1 MTDKVL
7 EAITFKLTPGVTDQ
21 AFLRM
26 AEQANAFLAKQD
38 GFIAR
43 RLAKGD
49 DEVWQEHVEW
59 ESLDAAQKAF
69 RVAEEDP
76 GMADFL
82 AAYDP
87 GSMTMAFRKLALA
100 MN

>member
-1 MTDKVL
+1 MTDKIL
-7 EAITFKLTPGVTDQ
+7 EAITFKLSNGITDE

-26 AEQANAFLAKQD
+26 AEQANVFLARQE

-49 DEVWQEHVEW
+49 DNVWQEHIEW
-59 ESLDAAQKAF
+59 ESLDAAQRAF

-76 GMADFL
+76 
-82 AAYDP
+82 
-87 GSMTMAFRKLALA
+87 SMTDFIAASDPQTISMAFRKLALA

>member
-7 EAITFKLTPGVTDQ
+7 EAITFKLSAGISDD
-21 AFLRM
+21 AFLKM

-49 DEVWQEHVEW
+49 DDVWQEHIEW
-59 ESLDAAQKAF
+59 ESLGAAQKAF
-69 RVAEEDP
+69 RAAEEDP
-76 GMADFL
+76 TMTEFL
-82 AAYDP
+82 AASDTE
-87 GSMTMAFRKLALA
+87 SMSMAFRKLALA